1 VVFGL
6 GDAVSRIKARTDLP
20 VVVGFGISSP
30 DHVREVGSVA
40 DGVVVG
46 SAIVN
51 CIPDNLDNLD
61 KIPTAIGAKVQQ
73 LMTGLSG

>member
-1 VVFGL
+1 VK
-6 GDAVSRIKARTDLP
+6 RIKDRTELP

-30 DHVREVGSVA
+30 EHVNEVGSVA

-51 CIPDNLDNLD
+51 CIPDNQDNPSA
-61 KIPTAIGAKVQQ
+61 IPSTIGTKVQN
-73 LMTGLSG
+73 LMTGLQR